1 MKSNN
6 VKRLLAAT
14 LAATMMMASALTAA
28 AASGGSSGS
37 SSSSD
42 SESSSNRE
50 ETTQTVVATPE
61 EVAAQRDAAE
71 AASAAAEAERITE
84 AVAEALQVRGADAK
98 MTVAGSLV
106 QTTVSGAYATKSV
119 QGVAVTTPAADVK
132 ANLGL
137 TGKQTPY
144 IMAFDTNPKKSSLA
158 MECVNATAE
167 ALGGTSVA
175 TINVDLAAKE
185 NGKLVTL
192 SSGSVGMVVGL
203 PKGADTDK
211 TYSVVCVQP
220 GGVVTVLEDT
230 DASPATVTFEVK
242 AGLGTYGIIA
252 K

>member
-37 SSSSD
+37 S
-42 SESSSNRE
+42 NRE
-50 ETTQTVVATPE
+50 ETPVVTLTPE
-61 EVAAQRDAAE
+61 EAAAQRDAAD
-71 AASAAAEAERITE
+71 AATAAAEAERVT
-84 AVAEALQVRGADAK
+84 ATVAEALQVRSADAK
-98 MTVAGSLV
+98 MTVAGTAV
-106 QTTVSGAYATKSV
+106 QTTVAGAYAAKSV
-119 QGVAVTTPAADVK
+119 QGVAVTTAAETVK

-220 GGVVTVLEDT
+220 GGVVTILEDT

-242 AGLGTYGIIA
+242 AGLGTYGIVA

>member
-28 AASGGSSGS
+28 AASGGSSG
-37 SSSSD
+37 
-42 SESSSNRE
+42 SSSNRE

>member
-1 MKSNN
+1 MKSKN

-28 AASGGSSGS
+28 AASGGSSGTGS
-37 SSSSD
+37 SSS
-42 SESSSNRE
+42 E
-50 ETTQTVVATPE
+50 ETTVTTETVDSVASRAE
-61 EVAAQRDAAE
+61 AE
-71 AASAAAEAERITE
+71 AAAVE
-84 AVAEALQVRGADAK
+84 AVAASVAETLQVHSADAK
-98 MTVAGSLV
+98 MTVGGSSV
-106 QTTVSGAYATKSV
+106 QTTVAGAYAAKSV
-119 QGVAVTTPAADVK
+119 QGLAVTTPVADVK

-144 IMAFDTNPKKSSLA
+144 IMAFDTNPKKSNLA
-158 MECVNATAE
+158 MACVDATAE
-167 ALGGTSVA
+167 ALGGTTVA

-203 PKGADTDK
+203 PKGADTAK
-211 TYSVVCVQP
+211 TYSIACVQP
-220 GGVVTVLEDT
+220 GGVVTILEDT

>member
-37 SSSSD
+37 S
-42 SESSSNRE
+42 NRE
-50 ETTQTVVATPE
+50 ETPVVTLTPE
-61 EVAAQRDAAE
+61 EAAAQRDAAD
-71 AASAAAEAERITE
+71 AATAAAEAERVT
-84 AVAEALQVRGADAK
+84 ATVAEALQVRSADVK
-98 MTVAGSLV
+98 MTVAGTAV
-106 QTTVSGAYATKSV
+106 QTTVAGAYAAKSV
-119 QGVAVTTPAADVK
+119 QGVAVTTAAETVK

-144 IMAFDTNPKKSSLA
+144 IMAFDTNPKKSNLA

-220 GGVVTVLEDT
+220 GGVVTILEDT

-242 AGLGTYGIIA
+242 AGLGTYGIVA

>member
-1 MKSNN
+1 MKSKN

-37 SSSSD
+37 SSTK
-42 SESSSNRE
+42 E
-50 ETTQTVVATPE
+50 
-61 EVAAQRDAAE
+61 
-71 AASAAAEAERITE
+71 E
-84 AVAEALQVRGADAK
+84 AVEEAPAPISTTPGLEIQSANANVK
-98 MTVAGSLV
+98 VAGAAV
-106 QTTVSGAYATKSV
+106 QSTIAGAVAV
-119 QGVAVTTPAADVK
+119 QNLQGVAVNTPAADVK

-137 TGKQTPY
+137 TDKQTPY
-144 IMAFDTNPKKSSLA
+144 IMAFDTDAKKSNQA
-158 MECVNATAE
+158 MACVNAAAE
-167 ALGGTSVA
+167 ALGGTTVA

-192 SSGSVGMVVGL
+192 STGSVGMVVGL
-203 PKGADTDK
+203 PKGADTTK
-211 TYSVVCVQP
+211 TYSIACVQP
-220 GGVVTVLEDT
+220 GGVVTILKDT

>member
-1 MKSNN
+1 
-6 VKRLLAAT
+6 
-14 LAATMMMASALTAA
+14 
-28 AASGGSSGS
+28 
-37 SSSSD
+37 
-42 SESSSNRE
+42 
-50 ETTQTVVATPE
+50 
-61 EVAAQRDAAE
+61 
-71 AASAAAEAERITE
+71 
-84 AVAEALQVRGADAK
+84 
-98 MTVAGSLV
+98 
-106 QTTVSGAYATKSV
+106 
-119 QGVAVTTPAADVK
+119 
-132 ANLGL
+132 
-137 TGKQTPY
+137 
-144 IMAFDTNPKKSSLA
+144 

-220 GGVVTVLEDT
+220 GGVVTILEDT

-242 AGLGTYGIIA
+242 AGLGTYGIVA

>member
-28 AASGGSSGS
+28 AASGGSSGDES
-37 SSSSD
+37 
-42 SESSSNRE
+42 SSSNRE
-50 ETTQTVVATPE
+50 ETPVVTVTPE
-61 EVAAQRDAAE
+61 EAAAQRDAAD
-71 AASAAAEAERITE
+71 AATAAAEAERVT
-84 AVAEALQVRGADAK
+84 ATVAEALQVRSADAK
-98 MTVAGSLV
+98 MTVAGTAV
-106 QTTVSGAYATKSV
+106 QTTVAGAYAAKSV
-119 QGVAVTTPAADVK
+119 QGVAVTTAAETVK

-144 IMAFDTNPKKSSLA
+144 IMAFDTNPKKSNLA

-220 GGVVTVLEDT
+220 GGVVTILEDT

-242 AGLGTYGIIA
+242 AGLGTYGIVA

>member
-1 MKSNN
+1 MKSKN

-28 AASGGSSGS
+28 AASGGSSGTGS
-37 SSSSD
+37 SSSS
-42 SESSSNRE
+42 NK
-50 ETTQTVVATPE
+50 ETTETTETVETVDSVASRAE
-61 EVAAQRDAAE
+61 AE
-71 AASAAAEAERITE
+71 AAAVE
-84 AVAEALQVRGADAK
+84 AVATSVAETLQVRSADAK
-98 MTVAGSLV
+98 MTVGGSSV
-106 QTTVSGAYATKSV
+106 QTTVAGAYAAKSV
-119 QGVAVTTPAADVK
+119 QGLAVTTPVADVK

-144 IMAFDTNPKKSSLA
+144 IMAFDTNPKKSNLA
-158 MECVNATAE
+158 MDCVDATAE
-167 ALGGTSVA
+167 ALGGTTVA

-192 SSGSVGMVVGL
+192 STGSVGMVVGL
-203 PKGADTDK
+203 PKDADTTK
-211 TYSVVCVQP
+211 TYSIACVQP
-220 GGVVTVLEDT
+220 GGVVTILEDT